1 MKIDA
6 FYTLKISNYSN
17 KVFFVYAA
25 WQLCYDENTG
35 YNYYWNVET
44 NEVKWEIS
52 GSDGLQIGCY
62 NDQISNQSTYL
73 FMCNESM
80 MLFCER

>member
-52 GSDGLQIGCY
+52 GSI
-62 NDQISNQSTYL
+62 
-73 FMCNESM
+73 E
-80 MLFCER
+80 